1 MLTRLATSLRHSS
14 HQARHFSVALNT
26 VTKDSLLQQ
35 TDYRWIGDYVQTV
48 GRSQDAGEHTE
59 LVDLYFRKQ
68 FRKISRHDAL
78 AVISKVTEEDRGKI

>member
-1 MLTRLATSLRHSS
+1 M
-14 HQARHFSVALNT
+14 
-26 VTKDSLLQQ
+26 
-35 TDYRWIGDYVQTV
+35 QTV

-68 FRKISRHDAL
+68 FRKISKHDAL